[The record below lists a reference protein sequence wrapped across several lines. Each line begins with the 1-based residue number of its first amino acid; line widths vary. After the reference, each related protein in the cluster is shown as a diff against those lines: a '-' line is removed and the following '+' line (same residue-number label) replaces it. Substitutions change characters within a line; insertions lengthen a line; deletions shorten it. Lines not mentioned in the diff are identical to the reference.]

1 MVKSNYGVIYGTSG
15 YGCGYGSDMVMP
27 LWELSARERKLSH
40 NAVGRA
46 SRKNLES

>member
-1 MVKSNYGVIYGTSG
+1 MVKSNYGTSG
-15 YGCGYGSDMVMP
+15 YGCGCGSDMVMP